1 MMDWT
6 YIRDFLAVAE
16 TGSLSGAAKRLNT
29 SQPTVGRRISSMEE
43 SVGQTLFIRTNSGL
57 DLTEI
62 GALLLTHAERMR
74 DEAMVAE
81 RILTGRDTQ
90 PAGDVTISVI
100 ESLGTQW
107 LTNEMQGFSEKYPD
121 ITLEIRVQLNA
132 ADLIRREADIAIR
145 MFEPNQ
151 MDLISKKAGSLA
163 LGIYASKK
171 YLKNNPAPQNLDD
184 LKQHRIVM
192 ASKDYLAFLEKHW
205 RQVVPETGP
214 VAFRSNNMNALVNA
228 TKSGYG
234 IGVHS
239 CLMAD
244 REDDLVRLIP
254 DYTFANLDFWLVTH
268 SDLKKSA
275 RIRLVYDYI
284 SELLK
289 KNKNRLLGIDA

>member
-1 MMDWT
+1 MDWT

-16 TGSLSGAAKRLNT
+16 TGSLLGAAKLLKT
-29 SQPTVGRRISSMEE
+29 SQPTVGRRITAMEE
-43 SVGQTLFIRTNSGL
+43 SVGKTLFIRTNSGL
-57 DLTEI
+57 ELTDI
-62 GALLLTHAERMR
+62 GALLLVHAERMR
-74 DEAMVAE
+74 YEAMAAE
-81 RILTGRDTQ
+81 RVLTGIDTQ

-107 LTNEMQGFSEKYPD
+107 LTHEMQAFSAAHPD
-121 ITLEIRVQLNA
+121 ISLEIRVELSA

-151 MDLISKKAGSLA
+151 LDLISKKAGSLA
-163 LGIYASKK
+163 LGIYASKN
-171 YLKNNPAPQNLDD
+171 YLTHHPAPQTIED
-184 LKQHRIVM
+184 LKQHRVIM

-214 VAFRSNNMNALVNA
+214 VAFRSNNMNALMNA
-228 TKSGYG
+228 TKAGYG

-244 REDDLVRLIP
+244 QQDDLVRLIP

-268 SDLKKSA
+268 SDLRKSA

-284 SELLK
+284 SDLLK
-289 KNKNRLLGIDA
+289 KNRRRLLGLSD